1 MTFMMEPMARTPKYS
16 VTVDTV
22 LFTIADGPLET
33 LVVRRRAE
41 PFKGRLALPG
51 GFVEEKE
58 DLLAAAKRELTEE
71 TGIAPRGISFHEM
84 GAYGKPKR
92 DPRGRTVSI
101 VFVGLTNGHPKT
113 TAGSDAA
120 AAEWV
125 PTRDLLKSPR
135 KLAFDHHRVIGDAL
149 EDLAG
154 RVEHSTVITQLCPKD
169 FTISQLRQ
177 AYETIWDTELDPRNF
192 HRKILS
198 TDDLVVDTGERIHHG
213 GRPARLYRAGGA
225 DRLHPALVRP

>member
-1 MTFMMEPMARTPKYS
+1 MARTPKYS

-22 LFTIADGPLET
+22 LFTIADGPLEA
-33 LVVRRRAE
+33 LVIRRKGE

-71 TGIAPRGISFHEM
+71 TGVSVRGITFTEL

-92 DPRGRTVSI
+92 DPRGRTISVA
-101 VFVGLTNGHPKT
+101 FVGLTNGHPNT
-113 TAGSDAA
+113 AAGSDATA
-120 AAEWV
+120 VEWV
-125 PTRDLLKSPR
+125 PVSELLKSPR
-135 KLAFDHHRVIGDAL
+135 KLAFDHHRILTDAL
-149 EDLAG
+149 EDLAT
-154 RVEHSTVITQLCPKD
+154 RVEHSTAVTRLCPKE

-177 AYETIWDTELDPRNF
+177 AYEAIWGTELDPRNF

-198 TDDLVVDTGERIHHG
+198 TEDLVVDTGSRIHHG
-213 GRPARLYRAGGA
+213 GRPARLYRAGSA
-225 DRLHPALVRP
+225 ERLHPALVRTRD

>member
-1 MTFMMEPMARTPKYS
+1 MMEPMARTPKYS

-33 LVVRRRAE
+33 LVIRRKAE

-51 GFVEEKE
+51 GFVEETE
-58 DLLAAAKRELTEE
+58 DLAAAAKRELTEE
-71 TGIAPRGISFHEM
+71 TGISPRGITFYEL

-92 DPRGRTVSI
+92 DPRGRTISV
-101 VFVGLTNGHPKT
+101 VYVGLTNGHPAT
-113 TAGSDAA
+113 AAGSDASA
-120 AAEWV
+120 VEWI
-125 PTRDLLKSPR
+125 PTADLLRSPR
-135 KLAFDHHRVIGDAL
+135 KLGFDHPRIIADAL
-149 EDLAG
+149 EDLAA
-154 RVEHSTVITQLCPKD
+154 RVEHSTIITKLCPKE

-198 TDDLVVDTGERIHHG
+198 TDDLVVDTGTRIHHG
-213 GRPARLYRAGGA
+213 GRPARLYRAGSA
-225 DRLHPALVRP
+225 ERLHPALVRS